1 MAEFG
6 KLDFA
11 VSLNPTSGFPMDAR
25 TYFTSY
31 DEAVSAAAT
40 AEEVGSTNTKY
51 YYGMRITVVQ
61 NGVAKHYT
69 ITPSKTLQEDGSGT
83 GSGLPEV
90 TEEDDGK
97 VLKVVGGKWAA
108 AELPVYDG
116 SYSVTPSATDDITLQ
131 TSQKMLDADVVV
143 SKIPYAEVSNSSNGT
158 TVTIA

>member
-11 VSLNPTSGFPMDAR
+11 VSLNPTSAFPMDAR

-31 DEAVSAAAT
+31 NEAVAAAAT
-40 AEEVGSTNTKY
+40 ADEVGSTSTKY
-51 YYGMRITVVQ
+51 YYGMKITVVQ
-61 NGVAKHYT
+61 NGVVSHYT
-69 ITPSKTLQEDGSGT
+69 ITPNKTLQAEGS
-83 GSGLPEV
+83 GSGLPSV

-97 VLKVVGGKWAA
+97 VLKVVGGKWVAS
-108 AELPVYDG
+108 ELPVYEG
-116 SYSVTPSATDDITLQ
+116 SYSVTPSATGDITLQ